1 MRSEDAGSSH
11 LFLGVSMLRIEPSSL
26 RGATTVPGDK
36 SISHRAVMFSAL
48 APGVHRVRGW
58 LQAGDTLATLS
69 VMQALGLRV
78 SQEDGELRIES
89 QGLRSPTW
97 PRLDCRNSGTT
108 MRLLSGL
115 LAGAGI
121 EAVLD
126 GSDQLRRRP
135 MRRVTEPLRRMG
147 AQIEDTEGR
156 APLHIRPA
164 ALHGVEHH
172 LPIASA
178 QVKSALLLA
187 GCFAEG
193 ETVVHEPARS
203 RDHTERMLLAM
214 GAPLRLSEDRRTCA
228 IQRPATRLQSLDV
241 MVPGDFSSAAFLIVA
256 ATLAPGS
263 EVSLQQ
269 VNLNPTRIGLLHIL
283 QRMGASIEIADLAE
297 TSGGEPLGTLIVR
310 PAALRATQVGGEE
323 IPLAIDELPIL
334 ALAATQAEGETVIRD
349 AAELRVKETDRIAQV
364 CDILRAFGAEVEEL
378 PDGMIIRGPR
388 PLRGAH
394 LSSRGDHRL
403 GMLIAVAGLIA
414 RGETILEDEAC
425 IADSFPGFATILAR
439 LGAKI
444 G

>member
-1 MRSEDAGSSH
+1 
-11 LFLGVSMLRIEPSSL
+11 
-26 RGATTVPGDK
+26 
-36 SISHRAVMFSAL
+36 
-48 APGVHRVRGW
+48 
-58 LQAGDTLATLS
+58 
-69 VMQALGLRV
+69 
-78 SQEDGELRIES
+78 
-89 QGLRSPTW
+89 
-97 PRLDCRNSGTT
+97 
-108 MRLLSGL
+108 
-115 LAGAGI
+115 
-121 EAVLD
+121 
-126 GSDQLRRRP
+126 
-135 MRRVTEPLRRMG
+135 
-147 AQIEDTEGR
+147 
-156 APLHIRPA
+156 
-164 ALHGVEHH
+164 
-172 LPIASA
+172 
-178 QVKSALLLA
+178 
-187 GCFAEG
+187 
-193 ETVVHEPARS
+193 
-203 RDHTERMLLAM
+203 
-214 GAPLRLSEDRRTCA
+214 
-228 IQRPATRLQSLDV
+228 

>member
-1 MRSEDAGSSH
+1 M
-11 LFLGVSMLRIEPSSL
+11 
-26 RGATTVPGDK
+26 PGDK

-58 LQAGDTLATLS
+58 LQAGDTLATLN
-69 VMQALGLRV
+69 VMQALGLHV
-78 SQEDGELRIES
+78 SYEDGEMRIES
-89 QGLRSPTW
+89 QGVRAPSLPK
-97 PRLDCRNSGTT
+97 LDCRNSGTT

-126 GSDQLRRRP
+126 GSEQLRRRP

-147 AQIEDTEGR
+147 ARIEDTEGR
-156 APLHIRPA
+156 APLHIQPST
-164 ALHGVEHH
+164 LHGVEHH

-193 ETVVHEPARS
+193 ETIVHEPARS

-214 GAPLRLSEDRRTCA
+214 GVPLSLSEDQRTCTV
-228 IQRPATRLQSLDV
+228 QRPTIPLQPLDV

-256 ATLAPGS
+256 ATLAPHS
-263 EVSLQQ
+263 AIVLHN

-283 QRMGASIEIADLAE
+283 QRMGASIEIADQAE
-297 TSGGEPLGTLIVR
+297 TSAGEPIGTLIVR
-310 PAALRATQVGGEE
+310 PAALRATQVGGDE

-334 ALAATQAEGETVIRD
+334 ALAATQAQGETVIRD

-364 CDILRAFGAEVEEL
+364 CQILRAFGAEVEEL
-378 PDGMIIRGPR
+378 PDGMVIHGPT

-414 RGETILEDEAC
+414 SGETILEGEDC
-425 IADSFPGFATILAR
+425 IADSFPGFATILSK